1 MAKSE
6 SPAVLRDVQT
16 LFSLGTLHGLT
27 DAQLLDRFR
36 SGTDY
41 GSETAFAGLVARHGS
56 MVLGVCR
63 RALNDPHDVADAFQA
78 TFLILVRKAETV
90 EARDSL
96 GRWLYGV
103 SRRVA
108 VRAKRT
114 AARRS
119 AREVDGVES
128 LAVLVPPKQDN
139 DLTVILDEE
148 IGRLPEKYRAAV
160 ILCDLQGLSQEE
172 AARQLGC
179 AVGTVKSRL
188 SRGRERLHSRLIR
201 RGVAPAIV
209 AWCGDSVATEVPA
222 AMAEATVKA
231 AIRFAADQAKAAGAV
246 SACVI
251 ELTQGVLRA
260 MLFTKMRVFIATLA
274 TIAALATGAGVLARQ
289 TTAPEPQGEQAAGRE
304 EPRAKDSGNKSKT
317 VIEAGAIIDAPAG
330 DDEEQ
335 ADRLDTLQI
344 DIELLTSEIN
354 SLKNTLSQQ
363 ASLAFQP
370 FGGGMGGGR
379 IRANAERDEQLEE
392 ARKLQRENT
401 LKLRE
406 TYLEKSKELRRKQRE
421 LDKLLGHPQSSVR
434 AQPIRPSRSS
444 TGRFSAAAQAKAS
457 PTIEQRV
464 SDIEHKLDE
473 VLKLLNELKR

>member
-36 SGTDY
+36 SGTDH

-114 AARRS
+114 AARRT
-119 AREVDGVES
+119 AREVNGVES
-128 LAVLVPPKQDN
+128 LAVLAPPKQDN
-139 DLTVILDEE
+139 DLPVILDEE
-148 IGRLPEKYRAAV
+148 IGRLPEKYRDAV

-179 AVGTVKSRL
+179 VVGTVKSRL

-201 RGVAPAIV
+201 RGVAPAIA

-231 AIRFAADQAKAAGAV
+231 AIRFAAGQAGAAGAV

-260 MLFTKMRVFIATLA
+260 MLFTKMRVLIATLA

-289 TTAPEPQGEQAAGRE
+289 TTAPEPQGEQTAGRE
-304 EPRAKDSGNKSKT
+304 EPQTKDSGNKSKT
-317 VIEAGAIIDAPAG
+317 VIEAGAIIDDPAG
-330 DDEEQ
+330 NDEEP
-335 ADRLDTLQI
+335 ADRADTLQI
-344 DIELLTSEIN
+344 DIELLIDELD
-354 SLKNTLSQQ
+354 SLKKAYSQHVTLD
-363 ASLAFQP
+363 FQLL
-370 FGGGMGGGR
+370 GGGLGGGVW
-379 IRANAERDEQLEE
+379 AHP
-392 ARKLQRENT
+392 
-401 LKLRE
+401 LRGM
-406 TYLEKSKELRRKQRE
+406 S
-421 LDKLLGHPQSSVR
+421 
-434 AQPIRPSRSS
+434 
-444 TGRFSAAAQAKAS
+444 
-457 PTIEQRV
+457 
-464 SDIEHKLDE
+464 
-473 VLKLLNELKR
+473 N